1 MDSLNSNL
9 KGWMFFPNQ
18 PGVSMLILVILLMA
32 GLYMMRSSVHYIIT
46 QLMTMIYSM
55 FRIASRSLGQGAL
68 RLKARNRDV
77 LLQLGKE
84 EVEGK
89 IEREFFRVNTM
100 VERDLGKYPALQ
112 RLMSDQISHID
123 DDYKKSGQVLPP
135 PPEWVEAVESV
146 AKLKVNHK

>member
-1 MDSLNSNL
+1 MDSMNSSL
-9 KGWMFFPNQ
+9 KGLMFFPDQ
-18 PGVSMLILVILLMA
+18 PGISVLILVILAIAALF
-32 GLYMMRSSVHYIIT
+32 MMRSSIHYVIT
-46 QLMTMIYSM
+46 QLMGMIYSM
-55 FRIASRSLGQGAL
+55 LRIASRSLGQGAEK
-68 RLKARNRDV
+68 LKARNRDV

-112 RLMSDQISHID
+112 RLMSDQISQID

-135 PPEWVEAVESV
+135 PPEWVEAWNRWPS
-146 AKLKVNHK
+146 LK